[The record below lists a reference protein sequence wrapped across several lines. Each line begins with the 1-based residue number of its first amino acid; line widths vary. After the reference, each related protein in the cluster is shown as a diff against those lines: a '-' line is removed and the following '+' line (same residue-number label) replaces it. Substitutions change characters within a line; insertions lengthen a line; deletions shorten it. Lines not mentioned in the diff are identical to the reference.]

1 MAPLSRGVMSVF
13 CNVIK
18 PQGLEPFQFST
29 KISSP
34 SGPYALA
41 VTAGV
46 NARLPYGNLPRL
58 LLAWVCTEAVRTQ
71 SRELVLGRSLYEFM
85 HKLGLTDRSS
95 GANGERTRLRNQMR
109 RLFSCSVSL
118 VYADAQHEVRVHSFV
133 ADRAEFWWDVKR
145 PAAPVLWNSTIQLGE
160 QFFNE
165 IIAHPIPL
173 DLNIL
178 KSLKRSPLG
187 LDLYLWLTLPDVVGL
202 KRPLRLT
209 WPQLYRQ
216 FGPDPSRAGETR
228 TVDYFR
234 TKCLRELKKIKTA
247 LAGPWLW
254 DCQGGARPL
263 AVQAAYFA
271 GTTAPRGLAGRGPS
285 GRRKGRS
292 CRHRPG
298 TSHGELQR
306 SGGRHSR

>member
-1 MAPLSRGVMSVF
+1 
-13 CNVIK
+13 
-18 PQGLEPFQFST
+18 
-29 KISSP
+29 
-34 SGPYALA
+34 
-41 VTAGV
+41 
-46 NARLPYGNLPRL
+46 
-58 LLAWVCTEAVRTQ
+58 
-71 SRELVLGRSLYEFM
+71 
-85 HKLGLTDRSS
+85 
-95 GANGERTRLRNQMR
+95 MR

-187 LDLYLWLTLPDVVGL
+187 LDLYLWLTYRTFGL
-202 KRPLRLT
+202 KRPAAPHLASALSPVR
-209 WPQLYRQ
+209 P
-216 FGPDPSRAGETR
+216 GPVPRWGNSNSGLFPYEVPPGAKENQDR
-228 TVDYFR
+228 
-234 TKCLRELKKIKTA
+234 